1 MLKTKNRLWPLFAVL
16 SVIFTGCST
25 TAKHTE
31 TVSAETPQ
39 KTSHGPLKKHT
50 NWKKNQLTH
59 LSPLDLDLSALD
71 DDSAVSPQTNDV
83 WQRIRNGYQLSEYR
97 ELDPETQNRLTWFV
111 NHPEYVNKVVDRARP
126 YLFYIV
132 EELESRDMPLEIALL
147 PIIESGY
154 QPFALSSG
162 QAAGIWQFI
171 PATGRVFGLEQNWW
185 YDGRR
190 DVIQSTNAALDYLQ
204 KLHNDFNDWELAIAA
219 YNAGEGTVGR
229 AIKRNQQAGLPTD
242 FWSLEL
248 PAETTA
254 YIPKLL
260 AVAQL
265 VKQPAHYDIQLA
277 PIDNKPYLSVI
288 NVGSQIDLSLAADL
302 ADITLDE
309 LYLLNPGFN
318 RWATAPQGPH
328 KLVLPSTKANAFK
341 SALLDISAEDRLRW
355 KRHEVK
361 PGESLS
367 KIASMHHTTVP
378 ELKKANK
385 MTSSF
390 LRAGA
395 HLMIPI
401 STAQADEAEA
411 NAIASRKLQQGKK
424 LNYAVKAG
432 DTWWNIAKAYTV
444 DVFELTQWNKKT
456 PSDVLHSGQQ
466 LVIWQPNQTSSKLKA
481 INYTIRNGDSLWTIS
496 RKFNVTVDKVKEWN
510 GLSDRTLLQPGQKL
524 TLYVDPTIQISHS

>member
-1 MLKTKNRLWPLFAVL
+1 MLKIKKRLWPLFAVL
-16 SVIFTGCST
+16 SVLVSGCST
-25 TAKHTE
+25 TSKHTE
-31 TVSAETPQ
+31 TVSADPPQ
-39 KTSHGPLKKHT
+39 NTSHGPLKKHT
-50 NWKKNQLTH
+50 NWKKNHLTQLSLQDLN
-59 LSPLDLDLSALD
+59 LSVLD
-71 DDSAVSPQTNDV
+71 DDSAVAPQTVDV
-83 WQRIRNGYQLSEYR
+83 WQRIRDGYGLSEYHS
-97 ELDPETQNRLTWFV
+97 LQPETQNRLTWFV
-111 NHPEYVNKVVDRARP
+111 NNPEYVDKVVERARP
-126 YLFYIV
+126 YLFHIV
-132 EELESRDMPLEIALL
+132 DALDRRNMPLEIALL
-147 PIIESGY
+147 PIVESGY

-190 DVIQSTNAALDYLQ
+190 DVIQSTTAALDYLQ

-229 AIKRNQQAGLPTD
+229 AIKKNQEAGLPTD

-260 AVAQL
+260 ALAHL
-265 VKQPAHYDIQLA
+265 VKQPAHYDLTLS
-277 PIDNKPYLSVI
+277 PINNEPYLSVI

-302 ADITLDE
+302 AEITLDE

-328 KLVLPSTKANAFK
+328 NLVLPSTKVSAFK
-341 SALLDISAEDRLRW
+341 TALSGLSDEDLLRW

-367 KIASMHHTTVP
+367 TIASQHQTTVP

-385 MTSSF
+385 LTSNF

-395 HLMIPI
+395 HLLIPI

-411 NAIASRKLQQGKK
+411 NAINNRRLQQGKK
-424 LNYAVKAG
+424 LNYSVKAG

-444 DVFELTQWNKKT
+444 DVFELTQWNDKT

-466 LVIWQPNQTSSKLKA
+466 LVIWQPKQTQSKLKT

-524 TLYVDPTIQISHS
+524 TLYVDPTLQIGHS

>member
-1 MLKTKNRLWPLFAVL
+1 MLKIKNRLWPLFAVL
-16 SVIFTGCST
+16 SVLVTGCST
-25 TAKHTE
+25 TSKHPE
-31 TVSAETPQ
+31 TVSADSPQ
-39 KTSHGPLKKHT
+39 KISHGPLKKHT
-50 NWKKNQLTH
+50 NWKKNQLTQLRLQDLN
-59 LSPLDLDLSALD
+59 LSVLD
-71 DDSAVSPQTNDV
+71 DDSVIAPQTEDV
-83 WQRIRNGYQLSEYR
+83 WQRIRDGYGLSEYHS
-97 ELDPETQNRLTWFV
+97 LHPETQNRLKWFV
-111 NHPEYVNKVVDRARP
+111 NHPEYVGKVVERARP
-126 YLFYIV
+126 YLFHIV
-132 EELESRDMPLEIALL
+132 DELERRNMPLEIALL
-147 PIIESGY
+147 PIVESGY

-162 QAAGIWQFI
+162 KAAGIWQFI

-190 DVIQSTNAALDYLQ
+190 DVIQSTSAALDYLQ
-204 KLHNDFNDWELAIAA
+204 KLHNDFDDWELALAA

-229 AIKRNQQAGLPTD
+229 AIKKNQQTGLPTD

-260 AVAQL
+260 ALAHL
-265 VKQPAHYDIQLA
+265 VKQPAQYDLKLS
-277 PIDNKPYLSVI
+277 PIANEPYLSVI
-288 NVGSQIDLSLAADL
+288 NVGTQIDLSLAADL

-328 KLVLPSTKANAFK
+328 KLVLPSTKASNFK
-341 SALLDISAEDRLRW
+341 TALSGLSDEDLLRW

-361 PGESLS
+361 SGESLS
-367 KIASMHHTTVP
+367 TIASQHQTTVP

-385 MTSSF
+385 LTTNF

-395 HLMIPI
+395 HLLIPI

-411 NAIASRKLQQGKK
+411 SLIANRKLEQAKK
-424 LNYAVKAG
+424 LSYSVKAG

-444 DVFELTQWNKKT
+444 DVFELTQWNNKT
-456 PSDVLHSGQQ
+456 PSDVLHSGQR
-466 LVIWQPNQTSSKLKA
+466 LVIWQPKQAPSNLKA

-524 TLYVDPTIQISHS
+524 TLYVDPTLQIRQS

>member
-1 MLKTKNRLWPLFAVL
+1 MLKIKKRLWPLFAVL
-16 SVIFTGCST
+16 SVLVTGCST
-25 TAKHTE
+25 TSKHTE
-31 TVSAETPQ
+31 TVSADSPQ
-39 KTSHGPLKKHT
+39 TTVYAPPVRHP
-50 NWKKNQLTH
+50 NWKKNHLTE
-59 LSPLDLDLSALD
+59 LNPLDLDLSVLN
-71 DDSAVSPQTNDV
+71 DDSLTGPQTDDV
-83 WQRIRNGYQLSEYR
+83 WQRIRDGYKLSEHR
-97 ELDPETQNRLTWFV
+97 SLHPETQTRLSWFV
-111 NHPEYVNKVVDRARP
+111 NNPEYVDKVVERARP

-132 EELESRDMPLEIALL
+132 EELDRRDMPMEIALL
-147 PIIESGY
+147 PVVESGY

-190 DVIQSTNAALDYLQ
+190 DVIQSTQAALDYLQ
-204 KLHNDFNDWELAIAA
+204 KLHNDFNDWELALAA
-219 YNAGEGTVGR
+219 YNAGEGTVSR
-229 AIKRNQQAGLPTD
+229 AIKRNQEAGLPTD

-254 YIPKLL
+254 YVPKLL
-260 AVAQL
+260 AVANL
-265 VKQPAHYDIQLA
+265 VKQPAQYDIALA
-277 PIDNKPYLSVI
+277 PIANEPYLSIV

-309 LYLLNPGFN
+309 LYRLNPGFN

-328 KLVLPSTKANAFK
+328 KLVLPSTHAKSFK
-341 SALLDISAEDRLRW
+341 TALSGLSNEDRLRW

-367 KIASMHHTTVP
+367 SIASMHQTTVP

-385 MTSSF
+385 MSNNF

-395 HLMIPI
+395 HLLIPI
-401 STAQADEAEA
+401 ASAQAEEAEA
-411 NAIASRKLQQGKK
+411 NALARQKQQKARKLD
-424 LNYAVKAG
+424 YAVKAG
-432 DTWWNIAKAYTV
+432 DTWWNIAKAYNV
-444 DVFELTQWNKKT
+444 DVLELTQWNDKK

-466 LVIWQPNQTSSKLKA
+466 LIIWQPNATTSTLKA
-481 INYTIRNGDSLWTIS
+481 INYTIQNGDSLWTIS
-496 RKFNVTVDKVKEWN
+496 RRFNVTVDKVKEWN

-524 TLYVDPTIQISHS
+524 TLYVDPAHPVSHS

>member
-1 MLKTKNRLWPLFAVL
+1 MLKIKNRLWPLFAML
-16 SVIFTGCST
+16 SILVTGCST
-25 TAKHTE
+25 TTKHTE
-31 TVSAETPQ
+31 TVSANLPQ
-39 KTSHGPLKKHT
+39 KTSKAHLSKQTK
-50 NWKKNQLTH
+50 WKKNQITQ
-59 LSPLDLDLSALD
+59 LSPLELDFSVLE
-71 DDSAVSPQTNDV
+71 DDSDVGPQTNDV
-83 WQRIRNGYQLSEYR
+83 WQRIRDGYGISDSLS
-97 ELDPETQNRLTWFV
+97 LHPETQNRLSWFV
-111 NHPEYVNKVVDRARP
+111 SNPEYVDKVVERSRP

-132 EELESRDMPLEIALL
+132 EELERRDMPLEIALL
-147 PIIESGY
+147 PIVESGY

-190 DVIQSTNAALDYLQ
+190 DVIESTHAALDYLQ
-204 KLHNDFNDWELAIAA
+204 KLHNDFNDWELALAA

-229 AIKRNQQAGLPTD
+229 AIKKNQEAGLPTD

-254 YIPKLL
+254 YVPKLL

-265 VKQPAHYDIQLA
+265 VKQPAQYDLKLN
-277 PIDNKPYLSVI
+277 PIANEPYMSVI

-328 KLVLPSTKANAFK
+328 KLVLPATKANNFK
-341 SALLDISAEDRLRW
+341 TALLDLSEEDRLRW

-367 KIASMHHTTVP
+367 SIASQHQTTIN
-378 ELKKANK
+378 EIKKANK
-385 MTSSF
+385 IKTNF
-390 LRAGA
+390 IRAGA
-395 HLMIPI
+395 HLLIPI

-411 NAIASRKLQQGKK
+411 NAIANRKLQLGKK

-432 DTWWNIAKAYTV
+432 DTWWNIAKAYAV
-444 DVFELTQWNKKT
+444 DVVDLTQWNNKK
-456 PSDVLHSGQQ
+456 PSDVLHSGQK
-466 LVIWQPNQTSSKLKA
+466 LVIWQPNQTASKLKA

-524 TLYVDPTIQISHS
+524 TLYVDPAIQISHS

>member
-1 MLKTKNRLWPLFAVL
+1 MLKIKKRLWPLFAVL
-16 SVIFTGCST
+16 SVLFSGCST
-25 TAKHTE
+25 TPKHTE
-31 TVSAETPQ
+31 TVSAEPSQ
-39 KTSHGPLKKHT
+39 KTSHGPLTKHT
-50 NWKKNQLTH
+50 NWKKNQLTQ
-59 LSPLDLDLSALD
+59 LSPLDLDLSVLD
-71 DDSAVSPQTNDV
+71 DSVTNPQVTDV
-83 WQRIRNGYQLSEYR
+83 WQRIRNGYQLAEYQD
-97 ELDPETQNRLTWFV
+97 LDPETQSRLTWFA
-111 NHPEYVNKVVDRARP
+111 NHPEYFNKVVERARP

-229 AIKRNQQAGLPTD
+229 AIKRNREAGLPTD

-254 YIPKLL
+254 YMPKLL

-265 VKQPAHYDIQLA
+265 VKQPAHYDLQLSPVA
-277 PIDNKPYLSVI
+277 NKPYLSVV
-288 NVGSQIDLSLAADL
+288 NVGSQIDLSLAANL

-328 KLVLPSTKANAFK
+328 ELVLPSTKASAFET
-341 SALLDISAEDRLRW
+341 ALMDISEKDLLRW

-367 KIASMHHTTVP
+367 KIAAMHHTTVA

-385 MTSSF
+385 INSNF
-390 LRAGA
+390 IRAGA
-395 HLMIPI
+395 HLLIPV
-401 STAQADEAEA
+401 STALADEAEA
-411 NAIASRKLQQGKK
+411 TALAKRKLQQGKK
-424 LNYAVKAG
+424 FNYSVKAG
-432 DTWWNIAKAYTV
+432 DTWWNIAKAHTV

-466 LVIWQPNQTSSKLKA
+466 LIIWQPNQTVSKLKA

>member
-1 MLKTKNRLWPLFAVL
+1 MLKFKNRLWPLFAVL
-16 SVIFTGCST
+16 SVLFTGCST
-25 TAKHTE
+25 TTKHTE
-31 TVSAETPQ
+31 TVSADPSQ
-39 KTSHGPLKKHT
+39 NTSYGPLTKHT

-59 LSPLDLDLSALD
+59 LSPLDLSLSVLD
-71 DDSAVSPQTNDV
+71 EEPAIGPQTNDV
-83 WQRIRNGYQLSEYR
+83 WQRIREGYGLSEYR
-97 ELDPETQNRLTWFV
+97 SLHPETQNRLTWFV
-111 NHPEYVNKVVDRARP
+111 NNPEYVDKVVERARP
-126 YLFYIV
+126 YLFHIV
-132 EELESRDMPLEIALL
+132 DELERRDMPLEIALL
-147 PIIESGY
+147 PIVESGY

-190 DVIQSTNAALDYLQ
+190 DVIKSTQAALDYLQ
-204 KLHNDFNDWELAIAA
+204 KLHNDFNDWELALAA
-219 YNAGEGTVGR
+219 YNAGEGTVSR
-229 AIKRNQQAGLPTD
+229 AIKRNQEAGLPTD

-254 YIPKLL
+254 YVPKLL

-265 VKQPAHYDIQLA
+265 VKQPAQYDLKLK
-277 PIDNKPYLSVI
+277 PIANEPYLSVI
-288 NVGSQIDLSLAADL
+288 NIGSQIDLSLAADL

-328 KLVLPSTKANAFK
+328 KLVLPSEKAGAFK
-341 SALLDISAEDRLRW
+341 TALSGLSAEDRLRW

-367 KIASMHHTTVP
+367 SIASQHQTTVP

-385 MTSSF
+385 ITSNF
-390 LRAGA
+390 IRAGA
-395 HLMIPI
+395 HLLIPI

-411 NAIASRKLQQGKK
+411 NAITNRKLQQGKQ
-424 LNYAVKAG
+424 LNYSVKAG

-444 DVFELTQWNKKT
+444 DVLELTQWNNKT

-466 LVIWQPNQTSSKLKA
+466 LVIWQPIQTASKLKA

-524 TLYVDPTIQISHS
+524 TLYVDPTLQISKS

>member
-1 MLKTKNRLWPLFAVL
+1 MLKFKNRLLPLFAVL
-16 SVIFTGCST
+16 SVLFTGCST
-25 TAKHTE
+25 TTKHTE
-31 TVSAETPQ
+31 TVSADPSQ
-39 KTSHGPLKKHT
+39 KTSYGPLTKHT
-50 NWKKNQLTH
+50 NWKKNQLTQ
-59 LSPLDLDLSALD
+59 LSPLDLSLSVLD
-71 DDSAVSPQTNDV
+71 EEPAVGPQTNDV
-83 WQRIRNGYQLSEYR
+83 WQRIREGYGLSEYR
-97 ELDPETQNRLTWFV
+97 SLHPETQTRLTWFV
-111 NHPEYVNKVVDRARP
+111 NNPEYVDKVVERARP
-126 YLFYIV
+126 YLFHIV
-132 EELESRDMPLEIALL
+132 DELERREMPLEIALL
-147 PIIESGY
+147 PIVESGY

-190 DVIQSTNAALDYLQ
+190 DVIKSTEAALDYLQ
-204 KLHNDFNDWELAIAA
+204 KLHNDFNDWELALAA
-219 YNAGEGTVGR
+219 YNAGEGTVSR
-229 AIKRNQQAGLPTD
+229 AIKRNQEAGLPTD

-254 YIPKLL
+254 YVPKLL

-265 VKQPAHYDIQLA
+265 VKQPAQYDLRLK
-277 PIDNKPYLSVI
+277 PIANEPYLSII

-328 KLVLPSTKANAFK
+328 KLVLPSEKAGAFK
-341 SALLDISAEDRLRW
+341 TALSGLSPEDRLRW

-367 KIASMHHTTVP
+367 SIASQHQTTVP

-385 MTSSF
+385 ITSNF
-390 LRAGA
+390 IRAGA
-395 HLMIPI
+395 HLLIPI

-411 NAIASRKLQQGKK
+411 DAITNRKLQQGKQ
-424 LNYAVKAG
+424 LNYSVKAG

-444 DVFELTQWNKKT
+444 DVLELTQWNNKT

-466 LVIWQPNQTSSKLKA
+466 LVIWQPIQTTSKLKA

-524 TLYVDPTIQISHS
+524 TLYVDPTLQISKS